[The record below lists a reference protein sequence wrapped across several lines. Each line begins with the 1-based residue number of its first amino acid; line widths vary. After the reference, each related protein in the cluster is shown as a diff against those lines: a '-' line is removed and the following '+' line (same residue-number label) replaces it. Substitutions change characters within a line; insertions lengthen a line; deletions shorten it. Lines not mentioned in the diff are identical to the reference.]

1 MPDKELIDNWVAE
14 IQILH
19 SQLKRF
25 RAMLNQMEDHMQQ
38 LKVAVAGEKKT
49 TECFRD
55 SPPEQMGFDW
65 SKEEWS

>member
-1 MPDKELIDNWVAE
+1 MPDKDLIDNWVAE
-14 IQILH
+14 IQMLH

-49 TECFRD
+49 TESFRD